1 MQKQNKKR
9 NFIVT
14 YSDGTPEKQ
23 LYSYQIAYALAEITG
38 GHVLIII
45 N

>member
-1 MQKQNKKR
+1 MKTKKK
-9 NFIVT
+9 NFIVS
-14 YSDGTPEKQ
+14 YSDGTPEQ
-23 LYSYQIAYALAEITG
+23 MLYSYQIAFALAEMTG